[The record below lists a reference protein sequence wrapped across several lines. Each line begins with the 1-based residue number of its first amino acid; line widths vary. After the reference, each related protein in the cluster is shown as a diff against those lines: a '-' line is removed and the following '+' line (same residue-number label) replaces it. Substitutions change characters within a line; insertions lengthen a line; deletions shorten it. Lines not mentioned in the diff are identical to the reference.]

1 MKTINSTLKII
12 LTVILST
19 AALSGFVIASTSD
32 FNKANLHRGL
42 TPLGG
47 EVMGNGAGTI
57 PQWEGGITDPPSG
70 YKVGDYHQD
79 PYGEDSKLFT
89 IDASNIDQ
97 YRDQLSIGYQH
108 MVENYPTFKMHVY
121 PTRRSASSP
130 EYVYEATQSL
140 VNKAILE
147 DDGNG
152 VGNAVIGIPFPIP
165 TTGVEVIWNHILRY
179 RGQSLVTTWGIA
191 VVASDGSFSLIEDKA
206 KVLFRYSLPKMTTQL
221 LDNTMILFKYTTV
234 AVGSEYDGEKV
245 LVHET
250 LNQKLEPR
258 RAWTYKPTEGV
269 KRAPSLAYD
278 YLSSKKLQG
287 LRTADQLDMY
297 NGAPDRYTWKLIGK
311 REMYVPYNS
320 YRLHSD
326 KLTYS
331 DILKPKHLNPDHLR
345 YELHRVWVVEANLK
359 EGASH
364 IYKRRVFYIDE
375 DSWSILFADIYDS
388 EGKLWRIQESHV
400 INYYEASVVLP
411 TLEVFSD
418 LKSESYLAHGL
429 NNESTIDVFN
439 SPLSSSDFTPAA
451 LRKDAP

>member
-1 MKTINSTLKII
+1 MTTINSTLKFI
-12 LTVILST
+12 LKIILST
-19 AALSGFVIASTSD
+19 VVLSGFVIASTSD
-32 FNKANLHRGL
+32 FNEAVLRRDL

-47 EVMGNGAGTI
+47 ELMGNEVGTI
-57 PQWEGGITDPPSG
+57 PQWEGGITNPPSG
-70 YKVGDYHQD
+70 YKVGDYHPD
-79 PYGEDSKLFT
+79 PYGEDRKLFT

-97 YRDQLSIGYQH
+97 YRDQLSIGSQH
-108 MVENYPTFKMHVY
+108 MIESYPTFKMHVY

-140 VNKAILE
+140 VNKATLE
-147 DDGNG
+147 DNGDG
-152 VGNAVIGIPFPIP
+152 VGNAVIGIPFLMP
-165 TTGVEVIWNHILRY
+165 TTGLEVIWNHILRY
-179 RGQSLVTTWGIA
+179 RGQSLVTTWGGA
-191 VVASDGSFSLIEDKA
+191 VVAPDGSFNLIEDRV
-206 KVLFRYSLPKMTTQL
+206 KVLFRYSLPNMTTKL
-221 LDNTMILFKYTTV
+221 LDNIMVLFKYATL
-234 AVGSEYDGEKV
+234 GSEYDGEKI

-258 RAWTYKPTEGV
+258 RAWTYSPTKGLG
-269 KRAPSLAYD
+269 RAPSLAYD
-278 YLSSKKLQG
+278 YPSSKKLQG

-297 NGAPDRYTWKLIGK
+297 NGAPDRYTWKVIGK
-311 REMYVPYNS
+311 REMYMPYNS
-320 YRLHSD
+320 YQLHSD
-326 KLTYS
+326 KLTYL

-364 IYKRRVFYIDE
+364 IYKRRVFYVDE
-375 DSWSILFADIYDS
+375 DSWSILFVDIYNS
-388 EGKLWRIQESHV
+388 EGELWRIQESHV

-439 SPLSSSDFTPAA
+439 SPLLSSEFTPAA